1 MTARLL
7 ALLMLMAGA
16 GTAAGAEIGRLFF
29 TPAQRAA
36 LDGFRKLNVQ
46 SAAIVED
53 DRDKD
58 LVIAPPAQGPERMS
72 VGGVVRRSDG
82 KNTTWVNNRAV
93 AAGQAGGVKAAP
105 GKNDN
110 RVKLTDPQSGR
121 SFELKVG
128 QTVDVTSGTI
138 EEGYARRAVPKPAS
152 AAEPE
157 LADKPAAAGATTP
170 KPQAATPP
178 SRRAPDSDERV
189 ERGRPAQNEE
199 GSALGRG
206 RPAPAEQGPAR

>member
-7 ALLMLMAGA
+7 ALVMLMAGA

-46 SAAIVED
+46 TAAIVED

-58 LVIAPPAQGPERMS
+58 LVAPPPTQGPERMS
-72 VGGVVRRSDG
+72 VSGMVRRSDG

-93 AAGQAGGVKAAP
+93 AAGQPGGVKAAP

-128 QTVDVTSGTI
+128 QSVEIQSGTI
-138 EEGYARRAVPKPAS
+138 EEGYARRAVPKPAP
-152 AAEPE
+152 APEPE
-157 LADKPAAAGATTP
+157 LADKPTATGATTP

-178 SRRAPDSDERV
+178 SRRAPDSQERG
-189 ERGRPAQNEE
+189 ERGRPAQA
-199 GSALGRG
+199 GD
-206 RPAPAEQGPAR
+206 GPAK